1 MHFSKYQNIFVLWTG
16 LRSIQAKNI
25 FLKRNHV
32 CLLFFPDPLPIMA
45 TIISQNYSA
54 ARCVSASSPG
64 HNHMQTTTKIS
75 WNFFIFT
82 QGWKWKFF
90 KWRQNRQL
98 SNFVPAFK
106 GLWIIREYY
115 LFGNAIQG
123 QLKIYHK
130 YNIHLILIF
139 IKTHSAQNK
148 GKTTYSKGGHGKH
161 GEKLKNFSPKN
172 NLNFAAISILNGE
185 SRMVGHLKEML
196 ERSFW
201 WEIPR

>member
-1 MHFSKYQNIFVLWTG
+1 
-16 LRSIQAKNI
+16 
-25 FLKRNHV
+25 
-32 CLLFFPDPLPIMA
+32 MA
-45 TIISQNYSA
+45 TTIISQNYSA
-54 ARCVSASSPG
+54 ALCVSASSPG

-75 WNFFIFT
+75 WQTFIST

-98 SNFVPAFK
+98 SNFLPAFR
-106 GLWIIREYY
+106 GLWKPSHSSWI
-115 LFGNAIQG
+115 LFIWQCYPGAVENIPYIQYTYDPNF
-123 QLKIYHK
+123 Q
-130 YNIHLILIF
+130 
-139 IKTHSAQNK
+139 SK
-148 GKTTYSKGGHGKH
+148 GKTTYWKGGHGKH
-161 GEKLKNFSPKN
+161 DEKLKNFSQKN

>member
-1 MHFSKYQNIFVLWTG
+1 MFQH
-16 LRSIQAKNI
+16 QALVTITCKQQLKSVEI
-25 FLKRNHV
+25 FL
-32 CLLFFPDPLPIMA
+32 FPPKDE
-45 TIISQNYSA
+45 SESFSNEE
-54 ARCVSASSPG
+54 
-64 HNHMQTTTKIS
+64 KIGS
-75 WNFFIFT
+75 CQILYT
-82 QGWKWKFF
+82 
-90 KWRQNRQL
+90 L
-98 SNFVPAFK
+98 S
-106 GLWIIREYY
+106 GGYESRLTLREYY

-123 QLKIYHK
+123 QLKIYHI